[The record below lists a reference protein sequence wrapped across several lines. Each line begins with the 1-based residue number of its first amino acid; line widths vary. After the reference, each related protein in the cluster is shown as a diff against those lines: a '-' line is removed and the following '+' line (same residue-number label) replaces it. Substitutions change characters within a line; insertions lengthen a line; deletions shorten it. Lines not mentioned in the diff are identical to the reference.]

1 MNKNIKLI
9 KNKAMPILRNND
21 VEFAGIFGSY
31 ARGEENKE
39 SDLDLLIRFARPKS
53 LFDLVRLERVLS
65 KHLGCRVDLVTEKA
79 LSPYI
84 KKYVIDDLKVIYGK
98 R

>member
-9 KNKAMPILRNND
+9 KNKAIPILKSNN
-21 VEFAGIFGSY
+21 VEFAGVFGSY
-31 ARGEENKE
+31 ARGEESKE

-65 KHLGCRVDLVTEKA
+65 RHLGRKVDVVTEKA

-84 KKYVIDDLKVIYGK
+84 KKYVISDLKIIYGK